1 MSYVIPTG
9 NPVDYDFSVTG
20 YIIPSGNPVN
30 FEFNVSTLGAG
41 GVYTLVPGVIASVGT
56 PWRRKPAKKEVRTS
70 SGFNDAPERSIARM
84 LNASDASAIYYRPN
98 ASAFGDAPERNIR
111 RSLSHGD
118 SAPKDNG
125 SAYPF
130 DRATPLDG
138 ATRLTRWED
147 ASVVLDTPW
156 FMMHE
161 DGTWRDIYRLGWW
174 WETDRY
180 REGVPV
186 VEGSNDWRRLLA
198 YTGPDPRPF
207 QMTQRQPFTDPWPDF
222 VIIDGGEGVQLPRIE
237 PRDAKTF
244 GLFGVAEH
252 RDVDPAL
259 PWGPGGRRD
268 TTLDFEYPAEGDTVP
283 APGDTFLIPV
293 RRLYVVSN
301 SAQIVRVSDGRDI
314 PAQSVQLSTS
324 IGNFGWSMSASLSGR
339 DTLALVEGTDGEPIE
354 VDITI
359 NATTWRIIVDG
370 WSLSEA
376 STGRRGTIRGR
387 SRSAYLAAPYASP
400 GDLEQTSSILVQQ
413 AAADVLPPGWN
424 LSWSAADWIIPA
436 NVFKYQGQT
445 PIEVVNRLA
454 QAGGAY
460 VQTDRQGDII
470 LVKQRYPLAPW
481 LWHLRSPDYEIPRDV
496 IVQRGSTK
504 KPGQGRNAIYIHG
517 GRTNGILARVLRQG
531 TAGDN
536 LLPTLVD
543 DLITDTVP
551 ARHRGIAEL
560 AAQMRSSQEQ
570 HELPLSVSLGGLM
583 LPGSFVAVGDAPGGV
598 FSQDWIG
605 LVNGTTVSAQAQ
617 RAGDRGVN
625 LKVRQLLEI
634 ERHFED

>member
-1 MSYVIPTG
+1 MTYTIPAPDAADFNFAAEGYTI
-9 NPVDYDFSVTG
+9 PAADAVD
-20 YIIPSGNPVN
+20 
-30 FEFNVSTLGAG
+30 FNLAELGGGG
-41 GVYTLVPGVIASVGT
+41 GVYTIVPGVIASVGT
-56 PWRRKPAKKEVRTS
+56 VWRKRPARKQHVVA
-70 SGFNDAPERSIARM
+70 SGFGDAPERTIRRALNAADAERIHYNPTVSGFGDAPERSIARS
-84 LNASDASAIYYRPN
+84 LAHEDSNPRDTCRSSPHGNARQ
-98 ASAFGDAPERNIR
+98 
-111 RSLSHGD
+111 
-118 SAPKDNG
+118 
-125 SAYPF
+125 
-130 DRATPLDG
+130 LDG
-138 ATRLTRWED
+138 ASRLSQWAN
-147 ASVVLDTPW
+147 ASITLDPPW

-161 DGTWRDIYRLGWW
+161 DGTPRDIQPTQRW
-174 WETDRY
+174 WETDVY
-180 REGVPV
+180 RQGVPGEV
-186 VEGSNDWRRLLA
+186 VFWRRQGA
-198 YTGPDPRPF
+198 YISPAAVTANLHVVLPP
-207 QMTQRQPFTDPWPDF
+207 TTPWPDF
-222 VIIDGGEGVQLPRIE
+222 RIIDGETTLEARIS
-237 PRDAKTF
+237 PSDPYVRTRH
-244 GLFGVAEH
+244 GVAEH

-354 VDITI
+354 VDVTI
-359 NATTWRIIVDG
+359 NSTTWRIIVDG

-400 GDLEQTSSILVQQ
+400 GDHEQTSSILVQQ
-413 AAADVLPPGWN
+413 AAADALPPGWN

-454 QAGGAY
+454 EAGGAY
-460 VQTDRQGDII
+460 VQTDREGDIL

-560 AAQMRSSQEQ
+560 AAQMRLSQEQ